1 MLTVFEEDGYEYEH
15 YIDDLLDSTLERC
28 IKDIKEE
35 KISFLNDIIR
45 DVEHYRDTL
54 E

>member
-1 MLTVFEEDGYEYEH
+1 MSKTFAVIIGVSNYTIPSVGQLPF
-15 YIDDLLDSTLERC
+15 C